1 MGFFRSVIKKG
12 QKLGWLITTSIIWWT
27 SVLREIA
34 IKDLSGCGSISQRA
48 PTTGPPTNVDPYCQP
63 VGRRD
68 IRKASENPQ
77 MFTPS
82 RGSHKEEGFP
92 DEPVMQ
98 PFALFFKP
106 FLTFCLLVFLN
117 HFELMLVIFWRHI
130 ARKSLLDK
138 CWTIG
143 GHLTSGVRW
152 LFYLKVAYV

>member
-1 MGFFRSVIKKG
+1 MRS
-12 QKLGWLITTSIIWWT
+12 L
-27 SVLREIA
+27 LRI
-34 IKDLSGCGSISQRA
+34 DLA
-48 PTTGPPTNVDPYCQP
+48 AALYHKGPPQQGPRRTLAPSGQP

-106 FLTFCLLVFLN
+106 FLTFCLLVFFCFFGSPKFAIN
-117 HFELMLVIFWRHI
+117 
-130 ARKSLLDK
+130 AKN
-138 CWTIG
+138 
-143 GHLTSGVRW
+143 
-152 LFYLKVAYV
+152 A